1 MKNYQRVVDKVFL
14 YNDTKTPKRNFY
26 SMYGL
31 ISFLTNDNIYKLYSY
46 TKTLNPKK
54 KDWQIHLLME
64 SPNDQEIH
72 EHSLKIVKEKIK
84 KGYTTFN
91 FDLKHFTSFKQISDY
106 DTIFKNVLT
115 TDLESTKVKTE
126 RQKKEKSN
134 KELKQK
140 YNRFLSMD
148 I

>member
-1 MKNYQRVVDKVFL
+1 
-14 YNDTKTPKRNFY
+14 
-26 SMYGL
+26 MYGL
-31 ISFLTNDNIYKLYSY
+31 ISFFTNDNTYKLYSY

-64 SPNDQEIH
+64 SPSDQEVHKHYI
-72 EHSLKIVKEKIK
+72 KIAKEKEK
-84 KGYTTFN
+84 KGYTSYNFENRHFASFN
-91 FDLKHFTSFKQISDY
+91 QISNY
-106 DTIFKNVLT
+106 NTIFKNVLT